1 MIDYKVIT
9 IYIQDWV
16 WVITI
21 KKDWEA
27 INMETNRVK
36 IVITK
41 IMKVGTAALNQPCIY
56 FLNSGM
62 SLMTNILKNIV
73 KINNQL
79 SKKMGKK

>member
-1 MIDYKVIT
+1 
-9 IYIQDWV
+9 
-16 WVITI
+16 
-21 KKDWEA
+21 
-27 INMETNRVK
+27 METNRVK

-41 IMKVGTAALNQPCIY
+41 IMKVGTTALNQPCIY

>member
-1 MIDYKVIT
+1 
-9 IYIQDWV
+9 
-16 WVITI
+16 
-21 KKDWEA
+21 
-27 INMETNRVK
+27 METNRVK